1 MSDKCPLC
9 GDSMIFTIYAAHMD
23 EDGTTRDEQCCHIVD
38 GEACLRRQLAA
49 LKEENAA
56 MAEVLGSIQVY
67 SSDTLSGRTDG
78 PEDREWFRE
87 GIAEVY
93 RRASDGLRA
102 GQGQAAKENPH
113 A

>member
-9 GDSMIFTIYAAHMD
+9 GDSMIFTLYAAHMD

-49 LKEENAA
+49 LKEENAELKGVCRKGLDA
-56 MAEVLGSIQVY
+56 LLSIRAAGDYTKAEGVSEAIVAL
-67 SSDTLSGRTDG
+67 
-78 PEDREWFRE
+78 REA
-87 GIAEVY
+87 AE
-93 RRASDGLRA
+93 
-102 GQGQAAKENPH
+102 ENPH